1 MNSNRRSQHLL
12 IKVGLAYALISI
24 GLFFLFSA
32 LLKDHAYDDMA
43 KDEINHISEMV
54 FETMYTAMLA
64 GSDREG
70 IEEAARRMNQTGP
83 GMLISVVRGEV
94 VAEKFGDIETDFL
107 RRKNDLAIIDV
118 FKSKQA
124 NMIRK
129 GERIRYLYPAVF
141 RDTCQQC
148 HTNSSPGQ
156 VAAVVEIIYP
166 IENLKVATDY
176 VNKLMIAYFVASFV
190 VLIGFLSWKYRKD

>member
-1 MNSNRRSQHLL
+1 MTRLVRLL
-12 IKVGLAYALISI
+12 LA

-118 FKSKQA
+118 GLKTEGRVPLREF
-124 NMIRK
+124 RTP
-129 GERIRYLYPAVF
+129 GEEQELSVGDEVEVF
-141 RDTCQQC
+141 LDR
-148 HTNSSPGQ
+148 
-156 VAAVVEIIYP
+156 
-166 IENLKVATDY
+166 IENEEEALGGLLVVPEEELEAALDPYLTPIQLAGVEAQELIRDF
-176 VNKLMIAYFVASFV
+176 KLLGKALFVPNA
-190 VLIGFLSWKYRKD
+190 K

>member
-1 MNSNRRSQHLL
+1 MNPNRNLQHLL
-12 IKVGLAYALISI
+12 IKVGLAYAIISV
-24 GLFFLFSA
+24 GLYFLFSA
-32 LLKDHAYDDMA
+32 MLRAHAYNDMSR
-43 KDEINHISEMV
+43 DEINHISEMV
-54 FETMYTAMLA
+54 FETMYTAMIS

-107 RRKNDLAIIDV
+107 RRKNDLAIINV

-124 NMIRK
+124 KMILK
-129 GERIRYLYPAVF
+129 DERVRYLYPASF
-141 RDTCQQC
+141 RESCQQC

-166 IENLKVATDY
+166 IVNLKVATDY